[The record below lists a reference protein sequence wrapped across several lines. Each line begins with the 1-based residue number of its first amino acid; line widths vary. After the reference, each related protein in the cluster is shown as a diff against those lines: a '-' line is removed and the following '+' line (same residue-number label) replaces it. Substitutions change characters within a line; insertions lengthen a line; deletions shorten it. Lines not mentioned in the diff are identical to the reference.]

1 MSNEDNLV
9 SVIVPAFNA
18 ERTINET
25 LESIRNQTHQNLEII
40 IVDDGSTD
48 RTYQYS
54 AGHSR
59 TDSRIR
65 VVQQPNAGVAA
76 ARNRG
81 IEEARADLI
90 APIDADDLWR
100 PTKITRQLRALRAAG
115 SEVKLVYTWSALID
129 ENNKVVDW
137 GDNPLFAGDVLLAL
151 SSGNF
156 VGNGS
161 TALMQKSVL
170 KEVGGYDSSLRGRQA
185 QGCEDWSLF
194 LKIAERAHFAVV
206 PDYLTGY
213 RQAQNAMSR
222 DIEQMLRSDALVRSE
237 MLIRHPEYLVQIKSG
252 RHSYLDWMFRR
263 ELEDGNWSACFQV
276 LRGLVLKEDSR
287 LPSARSAAKCALR
300 IAARILSGRSSMS
313 LSGPQYLP
321 FESHSATDD
330 DPSTRHV
337 PV

>member
-1 MSNEDNLV
+1 MNNEDPLV

-18 ERTINET
+18 EQTIHET
-25 LESIRNQTHQNLEII
+25 LSSVRNQTHRNLEII
-40 IVDDGSTD
+40 VVDDGSTD
-48 RTYQYS
+48 RTYQHAS
-54 AGHSR
+54 DHSR
-59 TDSRIR
+59 VDSRVR
-65 VVQQPNAGVAA
+65 VVRQPNAGVAA

-100 PTKITRQLRALRAAG
+100 PTKIARQVRALRAAG

-129 ENNKVVDW
+129 KDSKVIDW
-137 GDNPLFAGDVLLAL
+137 GTHPLFAGDVLLAL
-151 SSGNF
+151 SRGNF

-161 TALMQKSVL
+161 TALMQKSTL
-170 KEVGGYDSSLRGRQA
+170 KELGGYDASLRTRQA

-194 LKIAERAHFAVV
+194 LQVAESAHFAVV

-213 RQAQNAMSR
+213 RQDSKAMSR
-222 DIEQMLRSDALVRSE
+222 DIEQMLRSDGLVRSE
-237 MLIRHPEYLVQIKSG
+237 MLTRHPEYLFQIKLG
-252 RHSYLDWMFRR
+252 RHLYMDWMFRR
-263 ELEDGNWSACFQV
+263 ELEDANWSACFKL

-300 IAARILSGRSSMS
+300 IAARILRVRSSLS

-321 FESHSATDD
+321 FESS
-330 DPSTRHV
+330 SV
-337 PV
+337 VG

>member
-1 MSNEDNLV
+1 MRNEDDLV

-25 LESIRNQTHQNLEII
+25 LLSVRNQTHRNMEII
-40 IVDDGSTD
+40 VVDDGSTD
-48 RTYQYS
+48 RTYQCS
-54 AGHSR
+54 SDHSR
-59 TDSRIR
+59 VDSRIR
-65 VVQQPNAGVAA
+65 VIRQLNAGVAA
-76 ARNRG
+76 TRNRG

-100 PTKITRQLRALRAAG
+100 PTKIARQLRALRAAG

-129 ENNKVVDW
+129 EDSKVIDW
-137 GDNPLFAGDVLLAL
+137 GKDPLFAGDVLFAL
-151 SSGNF
+151 SYGNF

-170 KEVGGYDSSLRGRQA
+170 KELGGYDTSLRTRQA

-194 LKIAERAHFAVV
+194 LQIAEGSHFAIV

-213 RQAQNAMSR
+213 RQARRAMSR

-237 MLIRHPEYLVQIKSG
+237 MLARHPEYLLQIESG
-252 RHSYLDWMFRR
+252 RHAYIDWMFRR
-263 ELEDGNWSACFQV
+263 ELEDGNWSTCFKL

-287 LPSARSAAKCALR
+287 LPSVRRAAKCALR
-300 IAARILSGRSSMS
+300 IAARILSGRSSIS
-313 LSGPQYLP
+313 LRGPQFLP
-321 FESHSATDD
+321 FESRSAIDD
-330 DPSTRHV
+330 NPSARHV

>member
-1 MSNEDNLV
+1 MRNEDDLV

-25 LESIRNQTHQNLEII
+25 LLSVRNQTHRNMEII
-40 IVDDGSTD
+40 VVDDGSTD
-48 RTYQYS
+48 RTYQCS
-54 AGHSR
+54 SDHSR
-59 TDSRIR
+59 VDSRIR
-65 VVQQPNAGVAA
+65 VIRQLNAGVAA

-100 PTKITRQLRALRAAG
+100 PTKIARQLRALRAAG

-129 ENNKVVDW
+129 EDSKVIDW
-137 GDNPLFAGDVLLAL
+137 GKDPLFAGDVLFAL
-151 SSGNF
+151 SYGNF

-170 KEVGGYDSSLRGRQA
+170 KELGGYDTSLRTRQA

-194 LKIAERAHFAVV
+194 LQIAEGSHFAIV

-213 RQAQNAMSR
+213 RQARRAMSR

-237 MLIRHPEYLVQIKSG
+237 MLARHPEYLLQIESG
-252 RHSYLDWMFRR
+252 RDAYIDWMFRR
-263 ELEDGNWSACFQV
+263 ELEDGNWSACFKL
-276 LRGLVLKEDSR
+276 LRGLVLKKDSR
-287 LPSARSAAKCALR
+287 LPSVRRAAKCALR
-300 IAARILSGRSSMS
+300 IAARILSGRSSIS
-313 LSGPQYLP
+313 LRGPQFLP
-321 FESHSATDD
+321 FESRSAIDD
-330 DPSTRHV
+330 NPSARHV

>member
-1 MSNEDNLV
+1 MSKEGDLV
-9 SVIVPAFNA
+9 SVVVPAFNA

-25 LESIRNQTHQNLEII
+25 LLSVRNQTHQNLEII
-40 IVDDGSTD
+40 VVDDGSTD

-54 AGHSR
+54 SEHSR

-65 VVQQPNAGVAA
+65 VVRQPNAGVAV

-100 PTKITRQLRALRAAG
+100 PTKIARQLRALRAAG

-129 ENNKVVDW
+129 EDSKVIDW
-137 GDNPLFAGDVLLAL
+137 GKDPIFAGDVLYAL
-151 SSGNF
+151 SYGNF

-170 KEVGGYDSSLRGRQA
+170 KQLGGYDASLRARQA

-194 LKIAERAHFAVV
+194 LQIAEDFHFAVV

-213 RQAQNAMSR
+213 RQARRAMSR

-237 MLIRHPEYLVQIKSG
+237 TLARHPEYLLQTKSG
-252 RHSYLDWMFRR
+252 RHAYINWMFRR
-263 ELEDGNWSACFQV
+263 ELEDGNWSTCFKLV
-276 LRGLVLKEDSR
+276 RELVLEEDSR
-287 LPSARSAAKCALR
+287 LPSARRTAKCAIR

-313 LSGPQYLP
+313 LSGPPYLP
-321 FESHSATDD
+321 FHSALADS
-330 DPSTRHV
+330 PSARHA